1 MKLSKTNKIIIG
13 LFLIVLLILIVLLGL
28 YYYFDSIKHI
38 GLWKHQLIV
47 TNDSSNVVKDNFIE
61 INLMEDNTFTYE
73 IIDNLNSSNNTELY
87 GKYVRNNEQIKL
99 MFFNASEDMM
109 MNNTLYLNG
118 DKLCFYEDNQ
128 NKYLLKDEISVLNIP
143 EIYKE
148 ITYKDYLDL
157 LKNKEKAIV
166 VVGSNTCYY
175 CILYKETLIDVYSKY
190 KKDFYFVD
198 SNGNRDNFNLS
209 GTPTTYLL
217 ENGEVVDTIIG
228 YRQYNDIIKK
238 LDSNNY

>member
-128 NKYLLKDEISVLNIP
+128 NKYLLKD
-143 EIYKE
+143 
-148 ITYKDYLDL
+148 
-157 LKNKEKAIV
+157 
-166 VVGSNTCYY
+166 
-175 CILYKETLIDVYSKY
+175 
-190 KKDFYFVD
+190 
-198 SNGNRDNFNLS
+198 
-209 GTPTTYLL
+209 
-217 ENGEVVDTIIG
+217 
-228 YRQYNDIIKK
+228 
-238 LDSNNY
+238 